1 MSFFD
6 NLVNNGKA
14 LGNQISSAMGNA
26 ANQTGV
32 DAKNSA
38 ERTSLEMEIATLNN
52 ELDKSYLLI
61 GHKYVEYLIV
71 MEKDPEIDIA
81 DVLKLMAPKLKKKKE
96 LEDKLAALEKE
107 DKEQHIIAQKLEFE
121 REYQEQ
127 KTKLDKALTMDI
139 ITEEEYKNKLMVYK
153 NKVDHFDEMRKIK
166 AQYEMGIIDASE
178 MHMKLRAIAVE
189 CDKGLALD
197 IRVKPFYNWI
207 FVARI

>member
-6 NLVNNGKA
+6 NLVSNGKA

-71 MEKDPEIDIA
+71 MEKEP
-81 DVLKLMAPKLKKKKE
+81 LMAPKLKKKKE

-178 MHMKLRAIAVE
+178 MHMKLRAIGVE
-189 CDKGLALD
+189 
-197 IRVKPFYNWI
+197 
-207 FVARI
+207 

>member
-6 NLVNNGKA
+6 NLVSNGKA

-61 GHKYVEYLIV
+61 GHKYVEYLIL
-71 MEKDPEIDIA
+71 MEKEPEIDIA

-178 MHMKLRAIAVE
+178 MHMKLRAIGVE
-189 CDKGLALD
+189 
-197 IRVKPFYNWI
+197 
-207 FVARI
+207 

>member
-14 LGNQISSAMGNA
+14 LGNQISNAMGNA

-61 GHKYVEYLIV
+61 GHKYVEHLIIT
-71 MEKDPEIDIA
+71 EKDPEIDIV

-127 KTKLDKALTMDI
+127 KAKLDKALTMDI

-178 MHMKLRAIAVE
+178 MHMKLRAIGVE
-189 CDKGLALD
+189 
-197 IRVKPFYNWI
+197 
-207 FVARI
+207 